1 MRVFVVVDMQNDF
14 ITGSL
19 TNKDAQSIIPR
30 IEEEINKLSD
40 NDLIIF
46 TRDTHDHNY
55 LDTQEGKK
63 LPVKHCIKGT
73 NGWQICKELKKYIE
87 DYDKTD
93 YVGPEVVT
101 LDKYSFGS
109 LDNLRN
115 YMRDEMDITCLIDN
129 FLFYDYM
136 DYNAE
141 NLEDITLVGTCT
153 DICVISNAMILKAAF
168 PETPIKVIS
177 EACAGTTPEHHKNA
191 IEAMKMCQIDVI

>member
-19 TNKDAQSIIPR
+19 ANKDAQSIIPR

-40 NDLIIF
+40 NDLLIF

-55 LDTQEGKK
+55 LATQEGMK
-63 LPVKHCIKGT
+63 LPVEHCIKGT

-87 DYDKTD
+87 DYDKAD

-177 EACAGTTPEHHKNA
+177 EACAGTTFESHKNA
-191 IEAMKMCQIDVI
+191 IEAMKMCQIEII